1 MSEQVTRRHRAAQRP
16 VTPLSSLTTA
26 VSGHVGTLSRG
37 GVVIAMS
44 SGLVA
49 TLGLPA
55 HALDDSDSAESST
68 ATLSLAAVQTYEP
81 PARTTA
87 PLTITAPKSAD
98 VDFEPS
104 GATVKAKPVVRQRSV
119 SRSTTRTEVPDSI
132 KVGNGTS
139 PRGSAILAI
148 AARYL
153 GTPYVY
159 GGTTPSPGFDCSGY
173 TGYVFKLLGYS
184 LPRTATQQM
193 YATKRISSAN
203 AQAGDLVFF
212 LSGSGASHVGIY
224 AGNGEIYDAGSSGK
238 VVQKRAIWTSSIVFG
253 RVVG

>member
-1 MSEQVTRRHRAAQRP
+1 
-16 VTPLSSLTTA
+16 LSSLSTA
-26 VSGHVGTLSRG
+26 VNGHVGTLSRG

-55 HALDDSDSAESST
+55 HALSESEGAESST
-68 ATLSLAAVQTYEP
+68 ATLSLTAVRTYEP
-81 PARTTA
+81 PARSA
-87 PLTITAPKSAD
+87 AASVTIAAPKTAK
-98 VDFEPS
+98 VDFEPA
-104 GATVKAKPVVRQRSV
+104 ATVKAKPVVREVST
-119 SRSTTRTEVPDSI
+119 SRSETRSEVPDDI
-132 KVGNGTS
+132 KIGDGTS
-139 PRGSAILAI
+139 PRGSAVLAI

-153 GTPYVY
+153 GVPYVY
-159 GGTTPSPGFDCSGY
+159 GGTSPSPGFDCSGY
-173 TGYVFKLLGYS
+173 TRYVFGQLGYS

-193 YATKRISSAN
+193 NATKRVSSSN

-224 AGNGEIYDAGSSGK
+224 AGAGQIYDAGRSNQ
-238 VVQKRAIWTSSIVFG
+238 VVQKRAIWTSAIVFG